1 MNYHLLRFAAKWLKR
16 FFWLAGVYFLI
27 RGHNEPGGGFIAGLI
42 VAAGFVFNFF
52 HGNQSP
58 QEMKVMGLHPN
69 SLVAAGLGLALVSG
83 MLAVFKNQPFMQA
96 QWHFELWLPI
106 FGVTKFGT
114 PFYFDI
120 GVFLVVVGVV
130 TKIFLLIE
138 EQSWKSS

>member
-1 MNYHLLRFAAKWLKR
+1 MNDHLLRFGAKWLKR
-16 FFWLAGVYFLI
+16 FFWLAGFYFLV

-42 VAAGFVFNFF
+42 VGTGFIFHFF
-52 HGNQSP
+52 QSRQMP
-58 QEMKVMGLHPN
+58 KELKVMKLYPN
-69 SLVAAGLGLALVSG
+69 QLVAAGLGLALLSG
-83 MLAVFKNQPFMQA
+83 LLAVLKNQPFMQS

-130 TKIFLLIE
+130 TKIFLMIE
-138 EQSWKSS
+138 EQLWKSS

>member
-16 FFWLAGVYFLI
+16 FFWLAGIYFLI

-42 VAAGFVFNFF
+42 VAAGFIFHFF
-52 HGNQSP
+52 HTNHSP
-58 QEMKVMGLHPN
+58 LQMKVLGLSPN
-69 SLVAAGLGLALVSG
+69 LLVACGLGLALCSG
-83 MLAVFKNQPFMQA
+83 LLALIEHQPFMQS

-120 GVFLVVVGVV
+120 GVFIVVVGVV
-130 TKIFLLIE
+130 SKIFLLIE